1 MSTGDSLLEAFLI
14 TMEDE
19 HVSRAERKALRAL
32 LQDEAPGPERRAS
45 LRAGLFDHLER
56 RLGRDDAKRLRA
68 LEAAVSL
75 LYPAHQAATRPSRVW
90 FGPEDEMSE
99 TLCTL
104 IGGCRERLDVAV
116 FTITDNR
123 VAGEL
128 VQAFRRGVAVR
139 ILTDDDKASDRGSD
153 VVELARAGI
162 PVRFDQSPHHFHH
175 KYAVFDGRS
184 ALTGSYNWTRG
195 AAEKNRENFLLTW
208 EPAAVQAYAAAFDRL
223 WLELAPRSA
232 SDRPG

>member
-1 MSTGDSLLEAFLI
+1 MSARDPLLDAFLI
-14 TMEDE
+14 TLEDE

-32 LQDEAPGPERRAS
+32 LQDEGPGPERRAS
-45 LRAGLFDHLER
+45 LRAALFDHLER
-56 RLGRDDAKRLRA
+56 QLGHADAKRLRA

-75 LYPAHQAATRPSRVW
+75 LYPAHAATVRPSRVW
-90 FGPEDEMSE
+90 FGPEDHMAES
-99 TLCTL
+99 LCTL

-116 FTITDNR
+116 FTITDDR
-123 VAGEL
+123 VARALLRAHG
-128 VQAFRRGVAVR
+128 RGVAIR

-175 KYAVFDGRS
+175 KYAVLDGRS
-184 ALTGSYNWTRG
+184 VLTGSYNWTRG

-208 EPAAVQAYAAAFDRL
+208 EPAAVRSYAAAFDRL
-223 WLELAPRSA
+223 WEELAPR
-232 SDRPG
+232 GC